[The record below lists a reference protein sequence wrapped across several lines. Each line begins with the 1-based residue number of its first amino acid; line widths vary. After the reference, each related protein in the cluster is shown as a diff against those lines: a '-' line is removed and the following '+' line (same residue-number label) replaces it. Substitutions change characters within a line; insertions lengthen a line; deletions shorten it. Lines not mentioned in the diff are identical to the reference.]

1 MADDTYAKLHPI
13 LNEITQT
20 YVDLYTSQPDEK
32 NRERLIKL
40 EALLREK
47 LDTLEKVRNGK
58 NG

>member
-1 MADDTYAKLHPI
+1 MTDETYAKLHPI
-13 LNEITQT
+13 LTEITQT

-32 NRERLIKL
+32 NREQLIKL

-47 LDTLEKVRNGK
+47 LEALEKARNGK

>member
-1 MADDTYAKLHPI
+1 MTDEAYAKLHPI
-13 LNEITQT
+13 LTEITQT

-32 NRERLIKL
+32 NREQLIKL

-47 LDTLEKVRNGK
+47 LEALEKARNGK

>member
-32 NRERLIKL
+32 NREQLIKL

-47 LDTLEKVRNGK
+47 LEALEKARNGK

>member
-1 MADDTYAKLHPI
+1 MTDEAYAKLHPI

-32 NRERLIKL
+32 NREQLIKL

-47 LDTLEKVRNGK
+47 LEALEKARNGK